1 MPINAGALPSQPMRL
16 LHCAC
21 GTGLTIP
28 GTEHIDLPAVPTRK
42 DLRFLDELAKGCL
55 GEDEGASLSEIQAQP
70 DVAHLGAPQL
80 APQQP
85 DERLRVI
92 VSGTDAAL
100 GAVLTR
106 MMRADYLWAEVA
118 YVPTDPTSPAAI
130 CWGIPAGAADAATF
144 AAEAPV
150 VPAACVRTDAG
161 QVVAGSASIYRGDG
175 SEEFVGEIIV
185 DSDTLVLNPG
195 SEPSARFYGTF
206 GARLVPTMREPGIA
220 CSPLTTPLATTG
232 RESRR
237 SPQHL
242 EWLVSTPALR
252 WLARGAGVAPGQT
265 DSSRVLTGRA
275 VQAGGESI
283 SLLIDATPH
292 PRPLTSTTLYRHLRD
307 MQSVREP

>member
-1 MPINAGALPSQPMRL
+1 MRL

-21 GTGLTIP
+21 GSSLTIP
-28 GTEHIDLPAVPTRK
+28 GTEHIDLPAVPARK

-55 GEDEGASLSEIQAQP
+55 GEDEAAPISEIQAQP
-70 DVAHLGAPQL
+70 DVAHLSTPQPAPQR
-80 APQQP
+80 P

-106 MMRADYLWAEVA
+106 MMRGDYLWAEIA
-118 YVPTDPTSPAAI
+118 YVPTDPASPAAI
-130 CWGIPAGAADAATF
+130 CWGIPAGTAEAAAF

-150 VPAACVRTDAG
+150 VPAACVRTDTG

-175 SEEFVGEIIV
+175 AEEFVGEIIV

-195 SEPSARFYGTF
+195 GEPSARFHGAF

-220 CSPLTTPLATTG
+220 CSPLITPLAATG
-232 RESRR
+232 RPSRR
-237 SPQHL
+237 SPQQL
-242 EWLVSTPALR
+242 EWLASTPGLR
-252 WLARGAGVAPGQT
+252 WLTRGANVAPGQT

-283 SLLIDATPH
+283 SLLVDATLH

-307 MQSVREP
+307 IQSVREP

>member
-1 MPINAGALPSQPMRL
+1 MRL

-28 GTEHIDLPAVPTRK
+28 GAEHLELPAVPTRK
-42 DLRFLDELAKGCL
+42 DLRPIDEIAKACL
-55 GEDEGASLSEIQAQP
+55 GAGNAASISEIQAQP
-70 DVAHLGAPQL
+70 DVAHLGAPQR

-85 DERLRVI
+85 DKRLRII

-100 GAVLTR
+100 GTILTR
-106 MMRADYLWAEVA
+106 LMRADHLWAEVA
-118 YVPTDPTSPAAI
+118 YVPTEPTSPAAI
-130 CWGIPAGAADAATF
+130 CWGIPTNTTDATTF

-161 QVVAGSASIYRGDG
+161 QVVAGSASIYRDNG
-175 SEEFVGEIIV
+175 SEEFIGEIIV
-185 DSDTLVLNPG
+185 DSDTLILNPG
-195 SEPSARFYGTF
+195 EEPSARFYGTF

-220 CSPLTTPLATTG
+220 CSPLTTPLVTTG
-232 RESRR
+232 RTSRR
-237 SPQHL
+237 TPQQL
-242 EWLVSTPALR
+242 EWLHSTPALR
-252 WLARGAGVAPGQT
+252 WLTRGAGVTPGQT
-265 DSSRVLTGRA
+265 DSSRVLIGRA

-283 SLLIDATPH
+283 SLLIDALLH